1 MLPMSNEPSSDLESL
16 VLTPYGYGVVTQTR
30 DALAQVK
37 LQWGATAY
45 LSLSLLH
52 SEVTVFVKLFMGD
65 RALQKHTMGL
75 TQPFETLQT
84 KLAAELGL
92 SNSFSLKLIYP
103 MGRLKSVQPNDTP
116 FSLNLPLEAKLVVV
130 VQQTFV
136 WDEKAKGE
144 NIEILNAGRSAVK
157 RTEEDYE
164 TVLTNAELT
173 RGKHCWDIIIDR
185 YMRHEDIF
193 IGVAQKTLPLV
204 TRPPETGMFWGYL
217 CTG

>member
-1 MLPMSNEPSSDLESL
+1 MLPPSNKPPSDLESL
-16 VLTPYGYGVVTQTR
+16 VLTPYGYGAVTQTR
-30 DALAQVK
+30 DAHVQVS

-45 LSLSLLH
+45 LSPSLLH
-52 SEVTVFVKLFMGD
+52 TEVTVFVKVFMGD

-75 TQPFETLQT
+75 TQPFESLQT
-84 KLAAELGL
+84 KFAAELGL
-92 SNSFSLKLIYP
+92 SSSFSLKLIYP
-103 MGRLKSVQPNDTP
+103 MGRLRSVRPSDTP
-116 FSLNLPLEAKLVVV
+116 YSLNLPLEAKVVVV

-144 NIEILNAGRSAVK
+144 NIEIVNSGKSAVK

-193 IGVAQKTLPLV
+193 IGVAQKGLPLV